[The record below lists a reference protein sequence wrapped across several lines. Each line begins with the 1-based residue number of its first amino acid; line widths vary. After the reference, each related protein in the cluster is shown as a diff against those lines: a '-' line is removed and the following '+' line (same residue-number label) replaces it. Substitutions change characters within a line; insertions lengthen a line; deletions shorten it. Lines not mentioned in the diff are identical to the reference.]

1 MTLTNLTTGSHVWRL
16 VGRHTRWIVLIAAF
30 GMLGVEVSYA
40 QQALASVLI
49 PTDTA
54 NARKARLK
62 AARAKSDFAETQIE
76 NKRVLEARIE
86 KRLELKKMFRER
98 GLTYPAAEIFIRTF
112 KREHTMELWVR
123 PEASDTFV
131 MFKAYDICALG
142 EKPGPKRVQGDL
154 QTPEG
159 YYWIDDFNPRSGYHL
174 SLGVDYP
181 NASDKVLGAG
191 NVLGGDIFIHG
202 GCKTAGCLAV
212 TDENIKEI
220 YWLAV
225 EARDHGQTRIP
236 VHIFPARLTD
246 DALTQLV
253 RVFEKEPELTSFW
266 ANLKPGFDFF
276 EQNKKLPVVTV
287 NKRGRYQYNVP
298 VVQPAEKK
306 ELLGTPV
313 DVTPAPTASN

>member
-1 MTLTNLTTGSHVWRL
+1 MTVTNLKTGSHVWRL
-16 VGRHTRWIVLIAAF
+16 VGSNVRWVVLLAAL
-30 GMLGVEVSYA
+30 GMVCVDVASA
-40 QQALASVLI
+40 QQALASVL
-49 PTDTA
+49 PNDSA
-54 NARKARLK
+54 NARKSSR
-62 AARAKSDFAETQIE
+62 ARAEKIKSDFAASQIE
-76 NKRVLEARIE
+76 NERVLAARID
-86 KRLELKKMFRER
+86 KRLELKKLFRER
-98 GLTYPAAEIFIRTF
+98 GLTYPAAEIFIRVF
-112 KREHTMELWVR
+112 KREHTLELWVR
-123 PEASDTFV
+123 PEAADTFI

-191 NVLGGDIFIHG
+191 KVLGGDIFIHG

-212 TDENIKEI
+212 TDDNIKEI

-246 DALTQLV
+246 DALANLV
-253 RVFEKEPELTSFW
+253 RVFEQRPDLTSFW
-266 ANLKPGFDFF
+266 ANLKPGFDLF
-276 EQNKKLPVVTV
+276 EKDKKLPTVTV
-287 NKRGRYQYNVP
+287 NRRGRYQYNVP
-298 VVQPAEKK
+298 VEKPAEKK

-313 DVTPAPTASN
+313 VAPATASN